1 MRNLFLRLLFI
12 AMLTL
17 EFSSCITTHQTNYL
31 QAPKNF
37 IPAYKDTF
45 KYAEY
50 HLKEGDRL
58 YVQVYSTD
66 EKTNTLLN
74 GGGVGGNSSQMM
86 MSAGTSGAGGDNMD
100 LYTYLVQSNGNI
112 DFPVIGE
119 VNVIG
124 KTIRETKEAIEEAIK
139 PILKINS
146 VDVKMV
152 GRSFSVI
159 GSGKSGRFPFPRE
172 KVNVFQAIALAGD
185 FGQFTDRSK
194 IKILR
199 VTPKGNVIKTFDL
212 RSVNIINSEYYYL
225 EPDDVIFLQPLNE
238 QFFGATTLWST
249 IATVITTGSFVV
261 GIYSLF
267 VPKTTKP

>member
-12 AMLTL
+12 VALTL
-17 EFSSCITTHQTNYL
+17 QFSSCITTHNTNYL
-31 QAPKNF
+31 QPAKNF

-45 KYAEY
+45 KYNDY
-50 HLKEGDRL
+50 RLKEGDRL

-66 EKTNTLLN
+66 EKTSALLN
-74 GGGVGGNSSQMM
+74 GGSRNGSQMM
-86 MSAGTSGAGGDNMD
+86 GMSSGTGGGGDNMD
-100 LYTYLVQSNGNI
+100 LYTYLVQSNGSI

-119 VNVIG
+119 VKVFG

-152 GRSFSVI
+152 GRSFSII
-159 GSGKSGRFPFPRE
+159 GAGKSGRFPFPRE

-199 VTPKGNVIKTFDL
+199 VTEKGNEIKTFDL
-212 RSVNIINSEYYYL
+212 RSVNIINSEFYYL

-238 QFFGATTLWST
+238 QFFGATSLWST

-261 GIYSLF
+261 GIFYLF
-267 VPKTTKP
+267 RKK